1 MTMSAHAVL
10 SSPNDGAWWRELQR
24 TLGRASDMFIVL
36 LTQTI
41 KTRVFFNG
49 RFIIGNDYV
58 RMYVTLVD
66 SSWVVVA
73 SVLTGNSQ

>member
-41 KTRVFFNG
+41 KTRVFFILYKVKPC
-49 RFIIGNDYV
+49 RACI
-58 RMYVTLVD
+58 VTEK
-66 SSWVVVA
+66 
-73 SVLTGNSQ
+73 VLRGPLSTEK